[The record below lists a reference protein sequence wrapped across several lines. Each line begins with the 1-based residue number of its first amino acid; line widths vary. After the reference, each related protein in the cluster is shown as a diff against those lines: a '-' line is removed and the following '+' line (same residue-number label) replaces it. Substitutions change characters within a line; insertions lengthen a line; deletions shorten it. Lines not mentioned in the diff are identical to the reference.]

1 MSERSIITS
10 TNATVPSHRRAT
22 LWDRLLEPVLGVNAC
37 FIYVFLYMPIVVLIA
52 FSFSASPFSAVW
64 GGFSIHW
71 YIQLFQ
77 DAEIARALRNTLIV
91 ASFSTL
97 FATIV
102 GTMTALALSK
112 FQFRGRS
119 AFEITL
125 NLPIVIPDIVQGI
138 SLLMFLVLVVHLAL
152 GLPTIIIAHTVFNIS
167 YVAVIVR
174 ARLHGFDRR
183 LEEAAMDL
191 GATEWQTFW
200 KITFPLIW
208 PGILSGAL
216 LAFTLSLDEFVV
228 TFFVTGPGAT
238 TLPIQVY
245 SMVKRGV
252 TPEINALAT
261 LMLVASILLVT
272 LSILLQRRRSS

>member
-1 MSERSIITS
+1 MNERSLSTTTS
-10 TNATVPSHRRAT
+10 AT

-37 FIYVFLYMPIVVLIA
+37 FIYVFLYLPIVVLIA

-64 GGFSIHW
+64 GGFSIGW

-91 ASFSTL
+91 ASFSML
-97 FATIV
+97 FATII

-119 AFEITL
+119 AFETTL

>member
-1 MSERSIITS
+1 MNERSLS
-10 TNATVPSHRRAT
+10 TTTRATVPIHRRAT

-64 GGFSIHW
+64 GGFSIDW

-77 DAEIARALRNTLIV
+77 DSEIARALRNTLIV
-91 ASFSTL
+91 ASFSML
-97 FATIV
+97 FATII

-112 FQFRGRS
+112 FQFRGRN
-119 AFEITL
+119 AFETTL